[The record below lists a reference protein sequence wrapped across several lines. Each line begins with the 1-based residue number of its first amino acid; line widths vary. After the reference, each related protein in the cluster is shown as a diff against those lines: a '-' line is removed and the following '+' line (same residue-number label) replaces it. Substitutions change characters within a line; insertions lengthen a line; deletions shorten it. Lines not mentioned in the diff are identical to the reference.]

1 VQKKLDQAANSV
13 IRECINKMHHV
24 KAAITSQSGKQRPG
38 KGFSPDE
45 LSEAGVSVM
54 DARKMQIPVD
64 WKRRSSHEENI
75 ASLKSHNEKA
85 KAAAKPKTKTAPKE
99 KKAKN

>member
-1 VQKKLDQAANSV
+1 
-13 IRECINKMHHV
+13 MHHV
-24 KAAITSQSGKQRPG
+24 KAVITAQSGKQRPG

-45 LSEAGVSVM
+45 LNEAGVSVTE
-54 DARKMQIPVD
+54 ARKMKIPVD

-75 ASLKSHNEKA
+75 ASLKSHAEKA
-85 KAAAKPKTKTAPKE
+85 KVAKPKTKKAPKE

>member
-1 VQKKLDQAANSV
+1 
-13 IRECINKMHHV
+13 MHHV
-24 KAAITSQSGKQRPG
+24 KAMITAQSGKRRPG

-45 LSEAGVSVM
+45 LSEAGIGVT
-54 DARKMQIPVD
+54 DARKMKIPVD

-75 ASLKSHNEKA
+75 TSLKSHAEKA
-85 KAAAKPKTKTAPKE
+85 KATAKPKTKKAPKE